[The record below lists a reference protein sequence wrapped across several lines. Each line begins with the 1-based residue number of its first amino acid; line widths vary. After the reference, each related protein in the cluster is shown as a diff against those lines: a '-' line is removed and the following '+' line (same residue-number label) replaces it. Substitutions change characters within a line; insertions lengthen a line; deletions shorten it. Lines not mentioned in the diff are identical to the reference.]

1 MTLPLEQFPPE
12 PQTAE
17 VPTVCRLLR
26 TKTAYG
32 NYGDDM
38 LAWQTGDSTTAVFW
52 CLSTMTTAGPD
63 QDYAHPMSCR
73 QGRRCFKAAVE

>member
-1 MTLPLEQFPPE
+1 MSLPLEQFPS
-12 PQTAE
+12 QSDATD

-32 NYGDDM
+32 NYGDDIT
-38 LAWQTGDSTTAVFW
+38 AWQIGESTTAVFW
-52 CLSTMTTAGPD
+52 CLGTMATAGPD

-73 QGRRCFKAAVE
+73 EGRRCYRAAVE

>member
-1 MTLPLEQFPPE
+1 MSHPLEQFPSE
-12 PQTAE
+12 QSSQILS
-17 VPTVCRLLR
+17 VCRLLR

-32 NYGDDM
+32 NYGQDM
-38 LAWQTGDSTTAVFW
+38 DAWQMGDSTTAVFW

-73 QGRRCFKAAVE
+73 DGRRCFKAALE